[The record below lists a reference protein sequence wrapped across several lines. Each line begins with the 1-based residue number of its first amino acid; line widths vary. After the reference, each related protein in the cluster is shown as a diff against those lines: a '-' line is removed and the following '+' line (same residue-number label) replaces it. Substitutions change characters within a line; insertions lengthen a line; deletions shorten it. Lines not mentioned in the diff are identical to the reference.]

1 LDNYFFGIKTINS
14 INTHNY
20 HNVVISACM
29 SINIQRINELDER
42 IKDFLIKD
50 PNRTQQII
58 DNVADRGKS
67 ALVKQNADLITAV
80 ECLIVT
86 RLLRDLSVR
95 D

>member
-20 HNVVISACM
+20 QNVVISACM
-29 SINIQRINELDER
+29 SINTQRINELEER

-67 ALVKQNADLITAV
+67 AIVKQNADLITAV
-80 ECLIVT
+80 ECLVVT
-86 RLLRDLSVR
+86 RLLCDLSVR

>member
-14 INTHNY
+14 INIHNY
-20 HNVVISACM
+20 QNVVISACM
-29 SINIQRINELDER
+29 SINTQTINELEER

-80 ECLIVT
+80 ECLVVT
-86 RLLRDLSVR
+86 RLLQDLSVR

>member
-1 LDNYFFGIKTINS
+1 MTINS
-14 INTHNY
+14 IYTHNY
-20 HNVVISACM
+20 QNVVISVISACM
-29 SINIQRINELDER
+29 SINTQRINELEER

-50 PNRTQQII
+50 PNKTQHII

-80 ECLIVT
+80 ECLVVT